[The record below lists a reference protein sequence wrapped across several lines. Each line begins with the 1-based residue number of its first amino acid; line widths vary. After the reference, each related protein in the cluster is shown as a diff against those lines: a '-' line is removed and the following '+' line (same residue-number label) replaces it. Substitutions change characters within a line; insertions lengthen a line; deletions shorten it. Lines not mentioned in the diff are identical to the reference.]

1 MTANEKRLVTVT
13 GTLLAVV
20 AVVVLVLVPYV
31 RKWQFYD
38 KTIDQR
44 QTRIHNLKRQ
54 VANKPALLQ
63 EIELMDSLMDSSNL
77 FIRAADKTAASG
89 ALLSAVKKI
98 AEEAGGE
105 IASINILDKRKTASN
120 TVAINLNLTIDNA
133 GLVDVLKDLSASKP
147 LLNVTKAR
155 IVPLLKRKGNRASD
169 TGKVRLVLTVEAFF
183 AVGEAS

>member
-1 MTANEKRLVTVT
+1 MTTDEKRLVTVT
-13 GTLLAVV
+13 GTLVAVV
-20 AVVVLVLVPYV
+20 AVAVLVLVPYV

-54 VANKPALLQ
+54 VANKPALLR
-63 EIELMDSLMDSSNL
+63 EIELMDSLMDASNL
-77 FIRAADKTAASG
+77 FIRATDKTAASG
-89 ALLSAVKKI
+89 TLLSAVKKI
-98 AEEAGGE
+98 AEDAGGE
-105 IASINILDKRKTASN
+105 IDSINILDKRKTASN
-120 TVAINLNLTIDNA
+120 TVAINLNLTINNI

-155 IVPLLKRKGNRASD
+155 IMPILTRQGNQTSD
-169 TGKVRLVLTVEAFF
+169 SGKVRLVLTVEAFF